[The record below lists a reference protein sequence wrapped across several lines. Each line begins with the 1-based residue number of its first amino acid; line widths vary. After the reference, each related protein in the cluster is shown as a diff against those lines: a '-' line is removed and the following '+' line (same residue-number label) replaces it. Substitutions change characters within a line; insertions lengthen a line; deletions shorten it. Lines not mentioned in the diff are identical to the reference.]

1 MGVFEFQHEKFCK
14 KSKMLAQKTP
24 TLVQQAWTVFA
35 RRNLGISAVAY
46 DKVSDPIQK
55 LFLDKLG
62 EYTKKSKAAGGG
74 MVDVTPETQANLKRD
89 LERLCLP
96 NNNMIILKMS

>member
-1 MGVFEFQHEKFCK
+1 MTSFGKLYFR
-14 KSKMLAQKTP
+14 MLAQKTL

-62 EYTKKSKAAGGG
+62 EYSKKSK
-74 MVDVTPETQANLKRD
+74 
-89 LERLCLP
+89 
-96 NNNMIILKMS
+96 